1 MSMKTVLAGMLLLA
15 GGISIDAAADAV
27 TSNTDRASAP
37 QEWRY
42 EAKEHYRFNLG
53 GDSGQYTDWER
64 LDLDG
69 FDGIAGTV
77 RIDKVYGKPSDK
89 WGSIARVAMF
99 GAGEEKER
107 PMFSLMFYVDRKTST
122 IVPIITHGKNAK
134 EEAFDLKFEVGRP
147 IEFTI
152 LATSP
157 GKLLFG
163 FGKQSFEVPYDF
175 EIKAL
180 RVVGSGVDVKFEPF
194 NLLRRVQSR

>member
-1 MSMKTVLAGMLLLA
+1 MKMVYAAMLLLIVGVSA
-15 GGISIDAAADAV
+15 DAAPDIS
-27 TSNTDRASAP
+27 TSKTDQAFSS

-69 FDGIAGTV
+69 FDGIAATV
-77 RIDKVYGKPSDK
+77 QIDKVYGKPTDK
-89 WGSIARVAMF
+89 WGSIARIAMF
-99 GAGEEKER
+99 GTGTEKER
-107 PMFSLMFYVDRKTST
+107 PMFSLMFYVDRKTNT
-122 IVPIITHGKNAK
+122 VVPIITHGKNAK
-134 EEAFDLKFEVGRP
+134 EEAFDLKFEVGKP

-152 LATSP
+152 LPTSP

-163 FGKQSFEVPYDF
+163 FGKQTFEVPYDF

-180 RVVGSGVDVKFEPF
+180 KVVGSGVDVKFEPF